1 MVKILDF
8 IQYII
13 INFYCL
19 FNSYDLKYIWIIIT
33 LICLVWLWIWI
44 FNQVFSNITLK
55 VKYKSLLWWFVLV
68 SFLALF
74 DYAFDF
80 FWIDKQLFYI
90 RDVSNISSISIF
102 LMYCLFVLLFISLLF
117 RNLNNNKIILE
128 ISVAILS
135 AVIIAFLWLWT
146 WITVLIFYYILAA
159 FSEEI
164 FKFTVSNNQMVKY
177 KDNKISIILLL
188 SVLIWLSFSISENLY
203 SFLVQI
209 FNENLSIWF
218 ILGRGLIAS
227 LIHCVSTWAIAL
239 LLMKIKK
246 WWLLFRYFV
255 ALLFGSLIHIIYNL
269 SVVNNYTWVILI
281 LVLFALIF
289 LSYLFFNIDEIYS

>member
-1 MVKILDF
+1 M
-8 IQYII
+8 
-13 INFYCL
+13 
-19 FNSYDLKYIWIIIT
+19 KYIWIIIT
-33 LICLVWLWIWI
+33 LVSLVWLWIRI
-44 FNQVFSNITLK
+44 FNQVFSNISSK
-55 VKYKSLLWWFVLV
+55 VKYKSLLWWAVLV

-90 RDVSNISSISIF
+90 RNVSNISSVSIF
-102 LMYCLFVLLFISLLF
+102 LMYCLFVLLFITLLF
-117 RNLNNNKIILE
+117 RNLKNNKIILE
-128 ISVAILS
+128 ILVATLS

-146 WITVLIFYYILAA
+146 WIAVLILYYIFAA

-164 FKFTVSNNQMVKY
+164 FKFTVSNNQLVKY

-203 SFLVQI
+203 SFLVQL
-209 FNENLSIWF
+209 FNEDLSIWF
-218 ILGRGLIAS
+218 ILGRWLIAS

-239 LLMKIKK
+239 VLMKIKK

-255 ALLFGSLIHIIYNL
+255 ALLFGSLIHITYNL
-269 SVVNNYTWVILI
+269 SVVNNYTWIILI
-281 LVLFALIF
+281 LVIFSLVF
-289 LSYLFFNIDEIYS
+289 LSYLFFNMDEIYS

>member
-55 VKYKSLLWWFVLV
+55 VKYKSLLWWSVLV

>member
-1 MVKILDF
+1 M
-8 IQYII
+8 
-13 INFYCL
+13 
-19 FNSYDLKYIWIIIT
+19 KYIWIIIT

-55 VKYKSLLWWFVLV
+55 VKYKSLLWWSVLV

-90 RDVSNISSISIF
+90 RDVSNNSSISIF

>member
-1 MVKILDF
+1 M
-8 IQYII
+8 
-13 INFYCL
+13 
-19 FNSYDLKYIWIIIT
+19 KYIWIIIT
-33 LICLVWLWIWI
+33 LVCLVWLWIWI
-44 FNQVFSNITLK
+44 FNQVFSNITVK
-55 VKYKSLLWWFVLV
+55 VKYKSLLWWAVLV

-80 FWIDKQLFYI
+80 FWVDKQLFYI
-90 RDVSNISSISIF
+90 RNVSNISSISIF

-128 ISVAILS
+128 ISVATLS

-146 WITVLIFYYILAA
+146 WIAVLILYYILAA

-164 FKFTVSNNQMVKY
+164 FKFTVSNNQLVKY

-203 SFLVQI
+203 SFLVQL
-209 FNENLSIWF
+209 FNEDLSIWF
-218 ILGRGLIAS
+218 ILGRWLIAS

-239 LLMKIKK
+239 VLLKIKK

-255 ALLFGSLIHIIYNL
+255 ALLFGSLIHISYNL
-269 SVVNNYTWVILI
+269 SVVNNYTWIILI
-281 LVLFALIF
+281 LVIFSLVF
-289 LSYLFFNIDEIYS
+289 LSYLFFNMDEIYS

>member
-1 MVKILDF
+1 M
-8 IQYII
+8 
-13 INFYCL
+13 
-19 FNSYDLKYIWIIIT
+19 KYIWIIIT

-55 VKYKSLLWWFVLV
+55 VKYKSLLWWSVLV

>member
-1 MVKILDF
+1 
-8 IQYII
+8 
-13 INFYCL
+13 
-19 FNSYDLKYIWIIIT
+19 LKYIWIIIT
-33 LICLVWLWIWI
+33 LVCLVWLWIWI
-44 FNQVFSNITLK
+44 FNQVFSNITVK
-55 VKYKSLLWWFVLV
+55 VKYKSLLWWAVLV

-90 RDVSNISSISIF
+90 RNVSNISSISIF
-102 LMYCLFVLLFISLLF
+102 LMYCLFVLLFITLLF
-117 RNLNNNKIILE
+117 RNLKNNKIILE

-135 AVIIAFLWLWT
+135 ALIIAFLWLWT
-146 WITVLIFYYILAA
+146 WIAVLILYYILAA

-164 FKFTVSNNQMVKY
+164 FKFTVSNNQLVKY

-188 SVLIWLSFSISENLY
+188 SLLIWLSFSISENLY
-203 SFLVQI
+203 SFFVQL

-255 ALLFGSLIHIIYNL
+255 ALFFGSLIHITYNL
-269 SVVNNYTWVILI
+269 SVVNNYIWVIFI
-281 LVLFALIF
+281 LVIFALIF
-289 LSYLFFNIDEIYS
+289 LSYLFFNMDEIYS

>member
-1 MVKILDF
+1 M
-8 IQYII
+8 
-13 INFYCL
+13 
-19 FNSYDLKYIWIIIT
+19 KYIWIIIT
-33 LICLVWLWIWI
+33 LVCLVWLWIWI
-44 FNQVFSNITLK
+44 FNQVFSNITVK
-55 VKYKSLLWWFVLV
+55 VKYKSLLWWAVLV

-90 RDVSNISSISIF
+90 RNVSNISSISIF
-102 LMYCLFVLLFISLLF
+102 LMYCLFVLLFITLLF
-117 RNLNNNKIILE
+117 RNLKNNKIILE

-135 AVIIAFLWLWT
+135 ALIIAFLWLWT
-146 WITVLIFYYILAA
+146 WITVLILYYILAA

-164 FKFTVSNNQMVKY
+164 FKFTVSNNQLVKY

-188 SVLIWLSFSISENLY
+188 SLLIWLSFSISENLY
-203 SFLVQI
+203 SFFVQL

-255 ALLFGSLIHIIYNL
+255 ALFFGSLIHITYNL
-269 SVVNNYTWVILI
+269 SVVNNYIWVIFI
-281 LVLFALIF
+281 LVFFALIF

>member
-1 MVKILDF
+1 
-8 IQYII
+8 
-13 INFYCL
+13 
-19 FNSYDLKYIWIIIT
+19 LKYIWIIIT
-33 LICLVWLWIWI
+33 LVCLVWLWIWI
-44 FNQVFSNITLK
+44 FNQVFSNITVK
-55 VKYKSLLWWFVLV
+55 VKYKSLLWWAVLV

-80 FWIDKQLFYI
+80 FWVDKQLFYI
-90 RDVSNISSISIF
+90 RNVSNISSISIF

-128 ISVAILS
+128 ISVATLS

-146 WITVLIFYYILAA
+146 WIAVLILYYILAA

-164 FKFTVSNNQMVKY
+164 FKFTVSNNQLVKY

-203 SFLVQI
+203 SFLVQL
-209 FNENLSIWF
+209 FNEDLSIWF
-218 ILGRGLIAS
+218 ILGRWLIAS

-239 LLMKIKK
+239 VLLKIKK

-255 ALLFGSLIHIIYNL
+255 ALLFGSLIHISYNL
-269 SVVNNYTWVILI
+269 SVVNNYTWIILI
-281 LVLFALIF
+281 LVIFSLVF
-289 LSYLFFNIDEIYS
+289 LSYLFFNMDEIYS

>member
-1 MVKILDF
+1 M
-8 IQYII
+8 
-13 INFYCL
+13 
-19 FNSYDLKYIWIIIT
+19 KYIWIIIT
-33 LICLVWLWIWI
+33 LVSLVWLWIRI
-44 FNQVFSNITLK
+44 FNQVFSNISSK
-55 VKYKSLLWWFVLV
+55 VKYKSLLWWAVLV

-90 RDVSNISSISIF
+90 RNVSNISSVSIF
-102 LMYCLFVLLFISLLF
+102 LMYCLFVLLFITLLF
-117 RNLNNNKIILE
+117 RNLKNNKIILE
-128 ISVAILS
+128 ILVATLS

-146 WITVLIFYYILAA
+146 WIAVLILYYILAA

-164 FKFTVSNNQMVKY
+164 FKFTVSNNQLVKY

-203 SFLVQI
+203 SFLVQL
-209 FNENLSIWF
+209 FNEDLSIWF
-218 ILGRGLIAS
+218 ILGRWLIAS

-239 LLMKIKK
+239 VLMKIKK

-255 ALLFGSLIHIIYNL
+255 ALLFGSLIHITYNL
-269 SVVNNYTWVILI
+269 SVVNNYTWIILI
-281 LVLFALIF
+281 LVIFSLVF
-289 LSYLFFNIDEIYS
+289 LSYLFFNMDEIYS

>member
-1 MVKILDF
+1 
-8 IQYII
+8 
-13 INFYCL
+13 
-19 FNSYDLKYIWIIIT
+19 
-33 LICLVWLWIWI
+33 
-44 FNQVFSNITLK
+44 
-55 VKYKSLLWWFVLV
+55 LLWWAVLV

-80 FWIDKQLFYI
+80 FWVDKQLFYI
-90 RDVSNISSISIF
+90 RNVSNISSISIF

-128 ISVAILS
+128 ISVATLS

-146 WITVLIFYYILAA
+146 WIAVLILYYILAA

-164 FKFTVSNNQMVKY
+164 FKFTVSNNQLVKY
-177 KDNKISIILLL
+177 KDNKISVILLL

-203 SFLVQI
+203 SFLVQL
-209 FNENLSIWF
+209 FNEDLSVWF
-218 ILGRGLIAS
+218 ILGRWLIAS

-239 LLMKIKK
+239 VLLKIKN

-255 ALLFGSLIHIIYNL
+255 ALLFGSLIHITYNL
-269 SVVNNYTWVILI
+269 SVVYNYTWIILI
-281 LVLFALIF
+281 LVIFSLVF
-289 LSYLFFNIDEIYS
+289 LSYLFFNMDEIYS